1 MRDYLSGLN
10 FDQKK
15 ELVHE
20 IQVTGTLGESQLV
33 ILVLKIAKK
42 GNTQHSLTGAS
53 YFREANFKN
62 FGEEI

>member
-42 GNTQHSLTGAS
+42 GNTQHSLTGAL
-53 YFREANFKN
+53 YFRKANFKN
-62 FGEEI
+62 LGEEI